1 MKNEMSK
8 HFTHFWKGWNI
19 QETMLNLEMQ
29 ENKKTNGSIATYRQ
43 SKVFVCIV
51 IFLKIT

>member
-8 HFTHFWKGWNI
+8 HFMHFWKGWNI
-19 QETMLNLEMQ
+19 QETKLNLEMQ

-43 SKVFVCIV
+43 SKVFVSIV
-51 IFLKIT
+51 I